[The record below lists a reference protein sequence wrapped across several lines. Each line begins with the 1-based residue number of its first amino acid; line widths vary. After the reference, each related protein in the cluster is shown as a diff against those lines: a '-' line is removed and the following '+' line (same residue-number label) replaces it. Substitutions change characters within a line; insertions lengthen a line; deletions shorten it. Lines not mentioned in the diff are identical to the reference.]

1 MPCAPL
7 RHKTRVNKADDVT
20 ETDPICPL
28 CLRSI
33 PATAKQSLHRLVPKL
48 KGGKG
53 GPVILVHQMC
63 HNEIHATLTEAELAR
78 DFNSTEALRSHPR
91 LAAFF
96 KWAAKRPPDFHA
108 RSTASLRKQKSRK
121 RR

>member
-1 MPCAPL
+1 M
-7 RHKTRVNKADDVT
+7 DDVN
-20 ETDPICPL
+20 PICPL
-28 CLRSI
+28 CKRPI
-33 PATAKQSLHRLVPKL
+33 PPGVKQSHHHLIPKL

-53 GPVILVHQMC
+53 GPTVLIHQIC

-78 DFNSTEALRSHPR
+78 DYNTPETLCAHPH

-96 KWAAKRPPDFHA
+96 KWVAKRPPEFHA
-108 RSTASLRKQKSRK
+108 KGRGSLRKQRSRK

>member
-1 MPCAPL
+1 MS
-7 RHKTRVNKADDVT
+7 HS
-20 ETDPICPL
+20 DPICPL
-28 CLRSI
+28 CLRPI
-33 PATAKQSLHRLVPKL
+33 PAGVKQSQHHLVPKL

-53 GPVILVHQMC
+53 GPTILIHQMC

-78 DFNSTEALRSHPR
+78 DYNTPEALRAHPK

-96 KWAAKRPPDFHA
+96 KWVSKRPGDFHA
-108 RSTASLRKQKSRK
+108 RSTRSLRKQNSRK